1 MGAYHAGGHK
11 ALASP
16 RAHAPSS
23 VVTSKRLPI
32 REDGQMMQTSDTKRR
47 SESMKTRQSRERIR
61 RWQKTAGTLA
71 RTNPSWNVV
80 KIAHRIQRSA
90 AGRKRNGSL
99 TYSIDFILR
108 NIRGGGEISL

>member
-1 MGAYHAGGHK
+1 MCVPLSRERQTAYQQG
-11 ALASP
+11 
-16 RAHAPSS
+16 
-23 VVTSKRLPI
+23 
-32 REDGQMMQTSDTKRR
+32 DGQMMQATDTRRR
-47 SESMKTRQSRERIR
+47 SESMKTRQSRERIK